1 MNLNNLGTGKRLVQH
16 VLSSKNVKNW
26 TKVHQQKSTEQT
38 KNPLNPEF
46 VKKNERP

>member
-26 TKVHQQKSTEQT
+26 SKVHQQKTTEQT
-38 KNPLNPEF
+38 KNPYPTP
-46 VKKNERP
+46 KK

>member
-16 VLSSKNVKNW
+16 VLASENVKNW
-26 TKVHQQKSTEQT
+26 SKVHQQKMTEQT

>member
-16 VLSSKNVKNW
+16 VLSNKNVKNW
-26 TKVHQQKSTEQT
+26 SKVQQQKTTEQT